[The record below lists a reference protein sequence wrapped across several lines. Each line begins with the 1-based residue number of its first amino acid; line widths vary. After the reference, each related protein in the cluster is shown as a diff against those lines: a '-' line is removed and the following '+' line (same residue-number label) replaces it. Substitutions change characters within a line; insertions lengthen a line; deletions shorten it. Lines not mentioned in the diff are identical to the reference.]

1 MPREAGCGKTVRGE
15 EAPRTHLVL
24 TFPWVQGGR
33 LCAGRVGGRLQES
46 WTCWVSKAGGGLP
59 ALPSGETCRGRSRP
73 VDFIGLALKI
83 ESTF

>member
-1 MPREAGCGKTVRGE
+1 MWGDGEGRGG
-15 EAPRTHLVL
+15 PQNTPSVDLPL
-24 TFPWVQGGR
+24 GSGGR